1 MVETCINSLTERL
14 ARTNAVIYCRQQMK
28 NRSRY
33 LNLFLAV
40 SCLFIFGCV
49 FIPVHI
55 PKPESD
61 VPVTSSI
68 GDWNSQ
74 WQNALQIDDLQVEA
88 VNPQLWF
95 TNNRALVRFRIKGH
109 IRWEYGQAYIQSV
122 HISQRMVTKDGVK
135 KKDIKNYTARNYV
148 YNRIVELFPIVAFRK
163 GKPLEGNP
171 FDIKVERIF
180 QTFGMGPNKYLIRC
194 LDKEVTLTLHQMK

>member
-1 MVETCINSLTERL
+1 
-14 ARTNAVIYCRQQMK
+14 MK

-33 LNLFLAV
+33 LIFFLAV
-40 SCLFIFGCV
+40 SCLGIFGCV

-68 GDWNSQ
+68 GAWGYQ

-88 VNPQLWF
+88 VNPQLWVF
-95 TNNRALVRFRIKGH
+95 NNRTLVRFRIKGH
-109 IRWEYGQAYIQSV
+109 IRLEYLLPYIQSV
-122 HISQRMVTKDGVK
+122 HISERLVRKDWLK
-135 KKDIKNYTARNYV
+135 EKDISENAQLNDV
-148 YNRIVELFPIVAFRK
+148 YYAIVELTPIVAVRK
-163 GKPLEGNP
+163 GKPLEGKLVP

-180 QTFGMGPNKYLIRC
+180 QTFGFGPNEYFIRC
-194 LDKEVTLTLHQMK
+194 LDKEVPFTLHQMK